1 MNKKLNFFKDF
12 TLGDVLNS
20 INEKFLVDMSKDEE
34 EYFLCQIEIDKA
46 EQNDVGIFDGKN
58 CMRCLSS
65 KDIVKLIDHNV
76 FKVIKT
82 DPSSDY
88 NVGVVL
94 TFYSLKPYS
103 FI

>member
-34 EYFLCQIEIDKA
+34 EYFLCQIEIDKV

-65 KDIVKLIDHNV
+65 KDVLKLIDHILT
-76 FKVIKT
+76 KVKSEPGFLI
-82 DPSSDY
+82 
-88 NVGVVL
+88 L
-94 TFYSLKPYS
+94 TCVMSEPEAQIGLL
-103 FI
+103 IT

>member
-1 MNKKLNFFKDF
+1 MNKKLNVFKDF

-20 INEKFLVDMSKDEE
+20 INERFLVDMSKNNE
-34 EYFLCQIEIDKA
+34 EYFFCQIEIDEK
-46 EQNDVGIFDGKN
+46 EENDVGIFDGRN

-88 NVGVVL
+88 NIGVVL